1 MHQYLIGG
9 RGESYTQLILG
20 GEQEM
25 LCPSFLGAGGRL
37 DYHNMKLTQKLSNN
51 LPYFDKYHLTP
62 KIFDKQ
68 DIFDPKITWT

>member
-1 MHQYLIGG
+1 MSI
-9 RGESYTQLILG
+9 
-20 GEQEM
+20 
-25 LCPSFLGAGGRL
+25 FFGGRL
-37 DYHNMKLTQKLSNN
+37 DYYNMKLTQKLSNN